1 MTKHLHFFA
10 AAALLS
16 TLPLAP
22 AAAQGLPVPEA
33 SKIDKAR
40 AKAAAA
46 DADLA
51 QAQSRYDT
59 EFAVAATSGNLLA
72 ASLGGLA
79 AQKATALEVKD
90 WGKQQDA
97 DHTQLQA
104 QLQGIA
110 DRAHLALP
118 AMMNADDRKTYDGV
132 DDRKY
137 LGFDKKY
144 LRTLKELHQRLIAL
158 YADAAA
164 KATNPELRALVAD
177 TLPKLRAHEA
187 IITQLFDRANA
198 RK

>member
-16 TLPLAP
+16 ALPLAP

-33 SKIDKAR
+33 GAIDKAR
-40 AKAAAA
+40 SKAAAA

-51 QAQSRYDT
+51 RVQLRYDT
-59 EFAVAATSGNLLA
+59 EFAAAATSGNLLA
-72 ASLGGLA
+72 AALGGLA

-97 DHTQLQA
+97 DHTRLQA

-118 AMMNADDRKTYDGV
+118 AMMSASDRKTYDDV

-144 LRTLKELHQRLIAL
+144 LRTLKELHQRLLAL
-158 YADAAA
+158 YTDAAA

-177 TLPKLRAHEA
+177 ALPQLRAHA
-187 IITQLFDRANA
+187 ATTAQLFDRASA

>member
-1 MTKHLHFFA
+1 MTRHLHFFA
-10 AAALLS
+10 AALLS
-16 TLPLAP
+16 ALPLAP

-33 SKIDKAR
+33 SNIDKAR
-40 AKAAAA
+40 RKAAAA
-46 DADLA
+46 DAGLA
-51 QAQSRYDT
+51 RAQLRYDT
-59 EFAVAATSGNLLA
+59 EFAAAAASGNLLA
-72 ASLGGLA
+72 AALGGLA

-97 DHTQLQA
+97 GHTQLQA

-110 DRAHLALP
+110 DRARLALP
-118 AMMNADDRKTYDGV
+118 ATMSADDRKTYDAV

-144 LRTLKELHQRLIAL
+144 LRDLKELHQRLIAL
-158 YADAAA
+158 YADAAT

-177 TLPKLRAHEA
+177 ALPKLRAHEA
-187 IITQLFDRANA
+187 STAQLFDRANA